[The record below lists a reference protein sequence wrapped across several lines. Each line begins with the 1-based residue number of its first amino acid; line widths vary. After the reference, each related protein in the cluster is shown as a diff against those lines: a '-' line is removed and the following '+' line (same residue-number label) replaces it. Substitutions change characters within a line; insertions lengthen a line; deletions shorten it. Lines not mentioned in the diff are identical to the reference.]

1 MADAK
6 NMTLRVNN
14 GAEPEPLVHG
24 DASRLQQVVWNLL
37 SNAVKFSPAG
47 GEISVSLQQVNS
59 AVEIA
64 VTDQGQGIPTE
75 FLPHVFDRF
84 RQADSS
90 TTRKHGGLGLGLAI
104 VRHLVELHG
113 GAVTAESEGAGRGA
127 TFRVRL
133 QAITKG
139 EQAAAAKTAGQVPQ
153 IDPIAALAGL
163 KILVVDDHEDGRE
176 VLAEML
182 SMCDAE
188 VKVAG
193 SANEAIST
201 IREWRPQVIV
211 SDISMPEVDGYTFI
225 RQLREIETHRD
236 IPAIAVTAH
245 ALAED
250 RERALAAGFQ
260 NHLAK
265 PIQLAELALSIATIT
280 GRRNL

>member
-1 MADAK
+1 
-6 NMTLRVNN
+6 
-14 GAEPEPLVHG
+14 
-24 DASRLQQVVWNLL
+24 
-37 SNAVKFSPAG
+37 
-47 GEISVSLQQVNS
+47 
-59 AVEIA
+59 
-64 VTDQGQGIPTE
+64 
-75 FLPHVFDRF
+75 
-84 RQADSS
+84 
-90 TTRKHGGLGLGLAI
+90 
-104 VRHLVELHG
+104 
-113 GAVTAESEGAGRGA
+113 
-127 TFRVRL
+127 
-133 QAITKG
+133 
-139 EQAAAAKTAGQVPQ
+139 
-153 IDPIAALAGL
+153 
-163 KILVVDDHEDGRE
+163 
-176 VLAEML
+176 ML